1 MAAHRGRGPRG
12 TDLLSELRF
21 QLAKLGGK
29 RRHLRFETL
38 HADGERLTSTRR
50 RFLHRRFVGDG
61 TAEEVSPAGFLL
73 TGAARLLAHDGVA
86 AGAEALQRGLD
97 VIDRFE

>member
-1 MAAHRGRGPRG
+1 MAARRGRDPRG

-21 QLAKLGGK
+21 QLVKLGGK

-38 HADGERLTSTRR
+38 HAEGERLAGTRR
-50 RFLHRRFVGDG
+50 RFLPRRFLAHGS
-61 TAEEVSPAGFLL
+61 AEEVGPAGFLL

-86 AGAEALQRGLD
+86 AAAEALQRGLD